1 MGCRVES
8 HLWRPAGLSSLHLDR
23 DAYEVRLVPQAKSGS
38 RRADYQLPGRPFPQ
52 FDLGLAAFT
61 RFQLVHGDSADVA
74 PVVDFE
80 LVFFFQRVDTDDL
93 GHWRAV
99 VDAYHQLEV
108 HLAQP

>member
-1 MGCRVES
+1 MARGEIWCHRDDGLSCGIASVAA
-8 HLWRPAGLSSLHLDR
+8 AGLSSLHLDR

-80 LVFFFQRVDTDDL
+80 FAFFFQ
-93 GHWRAV
+93 
-99 VDAYHQLEV
+99 
-108 HLAQP
+108 